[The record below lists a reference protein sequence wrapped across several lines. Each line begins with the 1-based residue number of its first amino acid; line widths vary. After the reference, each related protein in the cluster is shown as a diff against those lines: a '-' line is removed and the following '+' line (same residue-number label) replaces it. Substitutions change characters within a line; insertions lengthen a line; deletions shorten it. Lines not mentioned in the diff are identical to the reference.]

1 MTHRSDDRRLTRWPF
16 AALVVL
22 SFAQSAWA
30 APPLQDVIDNEVHAA
45 WQREKITP
53 SAPSSDAEFLR
64 RVSLD
69 IVGVIPNYDETVAFL
84 ADPSPDKRRQL
95 IDRLLDDPRYAKH
108 MAELWDVL
116 LFTRNPPG
124 SEADKREGL
133 QNWLRQRF
141 AENTPY
147 DKLVR
152 ELLKAE
158 GNSIEQGPP
167 LYFVQYRQRPE
178 DMTEAVTQT
187 FLGVQLQCARCHNH
201 PFEPWTQQ
209 DFYGMAA
216 FLARLQIVSAGK
228 AENQNKLMVA
238 EKSTGDILFTGSVK
252 DDKPGKKGD
261 PVAPKFLIGDPL
273 VEPPLPEGFK
283 EVAKFEE
290 NKPPQPPVFSR
301 KDQLAEWI
309 TRADNPYFA
318 RATANRLWAQ
328 FLGRGLAHPVDNL
341 SDANKPS
348 HPELLA
354 TLARELVEHQ
364 FDLKWFIRELCNS
377 QTYQLSSA
385 GPESDPLPRWF
396 QQARVRPLSAE
407 ELIDSWQVAT
417 GFESSLK
424 PDAKKKDGRFSPID
438 GGYMIRFFGQPN
450 TGTGD
455 FQGGLHEHLFLS
467 NGPVSQL
474 IVSSP
479 GSLFD
484 SILKS
489 TAPWNERLE
498 RLFVSLLSRAPTDE
512 ERQKFSEFFSADE
525 KMNPDR
531 LRDAIWALMTCSE
544 FRFNH

>member
-1 MTHRSDDRRLTRWPF
+1 MTRCELLRWLTRLL
-16 AALVVL
+16 LVAWA
-22 SFAQSAWA
+22 SFVPPAFA
-30 APPLQDVIDNEVHAA
+30 APPLREIIDSEIRSV

-53 SAPSSDAEFLR
+53 AGAASDAEFLR

-69 IVGVIPNYDETVAFL
+69 IVGVIPTHAETVAFL
-84 ADPSPDKRRQL
+84 ADPPPDKRRQL
-95 IDRLLDDPRYAKH
+95 IDRLLDDPRYARH

-124 SEADKREGL
+124 SEADKRDGIQKWL
-133 QNWLRQRF
+133 QQRF
-141 AENTPY
+141 AENAPY

-152 ELLKAE
+152 ELLKGE
-158 GNSIEQGPP
+158 GDSVEQGPP

-178 DMTEAVTQT
+178 DMTEAITQT

-216 FLARLQIVSAGK
+216 FLARLQIVAAGK
-228 AENQNKLMVA
+228 ADNQNKFMVA
-238 EKSTGDILFTGSVK
+238 EKSTGDILFTGPVK

-261 PVAPKFLIGDPL
+261 PVKPKFLL
-273 VEPPLPEGFK
+273 AFASLEEPPLPDGFK

-290 NKPPQPPVFSR
+290 NKPPPAPVFSR
-301 KDQLAEWI
+301 KDQLADWI
-309 TRADNPYFA
+309 ARADNPYFA
-318 RATANRLWAQ
+318 RATANRVWAM
-328 FLGRGLAHPVDNL
+328 FLGRGLVHPVDNL

-348 HPELLA
+348 HPELLDA
-354 TLARELVEHQ
+354 IARELVEHQ
-364 FDLKWFIRELCNS
+364 FDLKWLIRELCNS

-407 ELIDSWQVAT
+407 ELMDSWKVAT

-424 PDAKKKDGRFSPID
+424 PDAKKKEGRFSPID

-455 FQGGLHEHLFLS
+455 FQGGLAEHLFLS

-474 IVSSP
+474 IVTNP
-479 GSLFD
+479 GSLHD
-484 SILKS
+484 AIVKS
-489 TAPWNERLE
+489 PAPWPERLD
-498 RLFVSLLSRAPTDE
+498 RLYHSLLNRSPTAE
-512 ERQKFSEFFSADE
+512 EQQKFAEFFAADE
-525 KMNPDR
+525 KSNPDR
-531 LRDAIWALMTCSE
+531 LRDAIWALMTGSE

>member
-1 MTHRSDDRRLTRWPF
+1 MTHRSIARRPAYW
-16 AALVVL
+16 LVAVL
-22 SFAQSAWA
+22 LLVLGQPAFA
-30 APPLQDVIDNEVHAA
+30 APPLREFIDSEVRSV
-45 WQREKITP
+45 WQREKLTP
-53 SAPSSDAEFLR
+53 SAPASDAEFLR

-69 IVGVIPNYDETVAFL
+69 IVGVIPTHDETVAFL
-84 ADPSPDKRRQL
+84 ADSAADKRRLL

-108 MAELWDVL
+108 MTELWDVL
-116 LFTRNPPG
+116 LFTRNPAG
-124 SEADKREGL
+124 SEAEKREGL
-133 QNWLRQRF
+133 QNWLRARF
-141 AENTPY
+141 AENAPY

-152 ELLKAE
+152 DLLKAE
-158 GNSIEQGPP
+158 GNSVEHGPP

-201 PFEPWTQQ
+201 PFEPWTQL

-216 FLARLQIVSAGK
+216 FLARSQIVSVGK
-228 AENQNKLMVA
+228 ADNQSKYVVA

-252 DDKPGKKGD
+252 DAKPGQKGE
-261 PVAPKFLIGDPL
+261 PVAAKFLAAAAL
-273 VEPPLPEGFK
+273 VEPALPEGFK
-283 EVAKFEE
+283 EIAKFEE
-290 NKPPQPPVFSR
+290 NKTPPPPVFSR

-328 FLGRGLAHPVDNL
+328 FLGRGLVHPIDNL
-341 SDANKPS
+341 SDANNPS

-354 TLARELVEHQ
+354 TVARELVEHQ
-364 FDLKWFIRELCNS
+364 FDLKWLIRELCNS
-377 QTYQLSSA
+377 QTYQLSSV

-407 ELIDSWQVAT
+407 ELIDSWRVAT
-417 GFESSLK
+417 GFETSLK
-424 PDAKKKDGRFSPID
+424 PDSKKKDGRFSPID
-438 GGYMIRFFGQPN
+438 GGFMIRFFGQPN

-474 IVSSP
+474 IVTSP
-479 GSLFD
+479 GSLSD
-484 SILKS
+484 LIVKS
-489 TAPWNERLE
+489 SAPWSERLD
-498 RLFVSLLSRAPTDE
+498 RLFLSLFNRPPTEE
-512 ERQKFSEFFSADE
+512 ERRKFSEFFSGDE
-525 KMNPDR
+525 KTNADR

>member
-1 MTHRSDDRRLTRWPF
+1 MAFRKWCCPAICGIVASVMLLASP
-16 AALVVL
+16 A
-22 SFAQSAWA
+22 SAGS
-30 APPLQDVIDNEVHAA
+30 PLREVIDGEVRAA

-53 SAPSSDAEFLR
+53 SAAATDTEFFR

-69 IVGVIPNYDETVAFL
+69 IVGVIPTHDETVAFL
-84 ADPSPDKRRQL
+84 EDSSPDKRSQW
-95 IDRLLDDPRYAKH
+95 IDRLLDDPRYARH

-124 SEADKREGL
+124 SEVDKRDGL

-141 AENTPY
+141 AENAPY
-147 DKLVR
+147 DRLVR

-158 GNSIEQGPP
+158 GNSVEQGPS

-228 AENQNKLMVA
+228 ADNQTKFMVA

-252 DDKPGKKGD
+252 DAKPGQKGD
-261 PVAPKFLIGDPL
+261 PVAPKFLASDPL
-273 VEPPLPEGFK
+273 VEPPLPDGFK

-290 NKPPQPPVFSR
+290 NKPPPPPAFSR
-301 KDQLAEWI
+301 KDQLADWI
-309 TRADNPYFA
+309 TRSDNPYFA

-328 FLGRGLAHPVDNL
+328 FLGRGLVHPVDNL

-385 GPESDPLPRWF
+385 GPESDPLPHWF

-407 ELIDSWQVAT
+407 ELIDSWRVAT
-417 GFESSLK
+417 RFETSLK
-424 PDAKKKDGRFSPID
+424 PDANRKEGRFSPID

-467 NGPVSQL
+467 NGPVNQL
-474 IVSSP
+474 IVTSP
-479 GSLFD
+479 GSLYD
-484 SILKS
+484 SLVKS
-489 TAPWNERLE
+489 TAPWPERLD
-498 RLFVSLLSRAPTDE
+498 RLFLSLLNRPPTDA

-525 KMNPDR
+525 KMNSER

>member
-1 MTHRSDDRRLTRWPF
+1 MTHRSNDRRLAWWPF
-16 AALVVL
+16 TVL
-22 SFAQSAWA
+22 LLFAQA
-30 APPLQDVIDNEVHAA
+30 AFAGPPLREIIDSEIRAA
-45 WQREKITP
+45 WQREKISP
-53 SAPSSDAEFLR
+53 AGPASDAEFLR

-69 IVGVIPNYDETVAFL
+69 IVGVIPTHDETVAFL

-124 SEADKREGL
+124 SEADKRDGIQKWL
-133 QNWLRQRF
+133 QKRF

-158 GNSIEQGPP
+158 GNSVEQGPP

-216 FLARLQIVSAGK
+216 FLARLQIVTAGK
-228 AENQNKLMVA
+228 VDNQSKLMVA

-261 PVAPKFLIGDPL
+261 PVAPKFLLAADVL
-273 VEPPLPEGFK
+273 TEPPLPEGFK

-290 NKPPQPPVFSR
+290 NKPPPSPVFSR

-318 RATANRLWAQ
+318 RATANRMWAM
-328 FLGRGLAHPVDNL
+328 FLGRGLVHPVDNL

-348 HPELLA
+348 HPELLDA
-354 TLARELVEHQ
+354 IARELVEHQ
-364 FDLKWFIRELCNS
+364 FDLKWLIRELCNS
-377 QTYQLSSA
+377 QTYQLSSV
-385 GPESDPLPRWF
+385 GPESDPMPRWF

-407 ELIDSWQVAT
+407 ELMDSWKVAT

-424 PDAKKKDGRFSPID
+424 PDAKKKEGRFSPID
-438 GGYMIRFFGQPN
+438 GGYMLRFFGQPN

-455 FQGGLHEHLFLS
+455 FQGGLAEHLFLN

-474 IVSSP
+474 IVTNP
-479 GSLFD
+479 GSLHD

-489 TAPWNERLE
+489 SSPWNERID
-498 RLFVSLLSRAPTDE
+498 RLFVALLNRTPTE
-512 ERQKFSEFFSADE
+512 EEHQKFSEFFTTDE
-525 KMNPDR
+525 KMNPER
-531 LRDAIWALMTCSE
+531 VRDAIWALMTCSE

>member
-1 MTHRSDDRRLTRWPF
+1 MAGCELLRWLTRLS
-16 AALVVL
+16 AVVL
-22 SFAQSAWA
+22 MSLVSTAFA
-30 APPLQDVIDNEVHAA
+30 APPLREVIDSEIRSV

-53 SAPSSDAEFLR
+53 AGPAGDAEFLR

-69 IVGVIPNYDETVAFL
+69 IVGVIPTHDETVAFL
-84 ADPSPDKRRQL
+84 ADPSPEKRRQL
-95 IDRLLDDPRYAKH
+95 IDRLLDDPRYARH

-124 SEADKREGL
+124 SEADKRDGIQKWL
-133 QNWLRQRF
+133 QQRF
-141 AENTPY
+141 AENAPY

-158 GNSIEQGPP
+158 GDSVEHGPP

-178 DMTEAVTQT
+178 DMTEAITQT

-216 FLARLQIVSAGK
+216 FLARLQIVTAGK
-228 AENQNKLMVA
+228 AENQNKYMVA

-252 DDKPGKKGD
+252 DSKPGQKGD
-261 PVAPKFLIGDPL
+261 PVKPKFLLAASSLEEPL
-273 VEPPLPEGFK
+273 LPDGFK

-290 NKPPQPPVFSR
+290 NKPPPAPVFSR
-301 KDQLAEWI
+301 KDQLADWI
-309 TRADNPYFA
+309 ARGDNPYFA
-318 RATANRLWAQ
+318 RATANRVWAM
-328 FLGRGLAHPVDNL
+328 FFGRGLVHPVDNL

-348 HPELLA
+348 HPELLDA
-354 TLARELVEHQ
+354 LARELVEHQ
-364 FDLKWFIRELCNS
+364 FDLKWLIRELCNS
-377 QTYQLSSA
+377 QTYQLSSV
-385 GPESDPLPRWF
+385 GSESDPLPRWF

-407 ELIDSWQVAT
+407 ELMDSWKVAT
-417 GFESSLK
+417 GFESSVK
-424 PDAKKKDGRFSPID
+424 PDAKKKEGRFSPID

-455 FQGGLHEHLFLS
+455 FQGGLAEHLFLS

-474 IVSSP
+474 IVTNP
-479 GSLFD
+479 GGLFD
-484 SILKS
+484 TIVKS
-489 TAPWNERLE
+489 PAPWSERLD
-498 RLFVSLLSRAPTDE
+498 RLYLSLLNRPPTDE
-512 ERQKFSEFFSADE
+512 EKQKFAEFFATDE
-525 KMNPDR
+525 KSNPDR

>member
-1 MTHRSDDRRLTRWPF
+1 MANRSSIRQQTALLLTW
-16 AALVVL
+16 LCL
-22 SFAQSAWA
+22 GSQSLLA
-30 APPLQDVIDNEVHAA
+30 APPLREVIDSQIQSA
-45 WQREKITP
+45 WEHEKITP
-53 SAPSSDAEFLR
+53 TGPASDAEFLR

-69 IVGVIPNYDETVAFL
+69 IVGVIPTHDETVAFL

-95 IDRLLDDPRYAKH
+95 IDRLLDDPRYARH

-124 SEADKREGL
+124 SEADKRDGI
-133 QNWLRQRF
+133 QTWLRQRF
-141 AENTPY
+141 TDNTPY

-152 ELLKAE
+152 DLLKAE
-158 GNSIEQGPP
+158 GNSVEQGPP

-178 DMTEAVTQT
+178 DMTEAITQT

-201 PFEPWTQQ
+201 PFELWTQQ

-228 AENQNKLMVA
+228 ADNQTKYMVA
-238 EKSTGDILFTGSVK
+238 EKSPGDILFTGSVK
-252 DDKPGKKGD
+252 DTKPGQKGD
-261 PVAPKFLIGDPL
+261 PVKPKFLVAAASFD
-273 VEPPLPEGFK
+273 EPPLPDGFK

-290 NKPPQPPVFSR
+290 NKPPPAPVFSR

-318 RATANRLWAQ
+318 RATANRIWSM
-328 FLGRGLAHPVDNL
+328 FLGRGLVHPVDNL

-348 HPELLA
+348 HPELIDA
-354 TLARELVEHQ
+354 LARELVEHQ
-364 FDLKWFIRELCNS
+364 FDLKWLIRELCNS
-377 QTYQLSSA
+377 QTYQLSSV

-407 ELIDSWQVAT
+407 ELIDSWRVAT
-417 GFESSLK
+417 GFETSLK
-424 PDAKKKDGRFSPID
+424 PDAKKKEGRFSPID

-455 FQGGLHEHLFLS
+455 FQGGLAEHLFLN

-474 IVSSP
+474 IVTNP
-479 GSLFD
+479 GSLHD
-484 SILKS
+484 AIVKS
-489 TAPWNERLE
+489 PAPWTERLD
-498 RLFVSLLSRAPTDE
+498 RLYLSLLNRPPTDQ
-512 ERQKFSEFFSADE
+512 ERQKFSEFFAADE
-525 KMNPDR
+525 KSNPDR

>member
-1 MTHRSDDRRLTRWPF
+1 MTMRRLCCP
-16 AALVVL
+16 AICVVVA
-22 SFAQSAWA
+22 SFVSLTSVASAEL
-30 APPLQDVIDNEVHAA
+30 PLRDVIDNEVRAA

-53 SAPSSDAEFLR
+53 AGPANDAEFLR

-69 IVGVIPNYDETVAFL
+69 IVGVIPTHDETVAFL
-84 ADPSPDKRRQL
+84 KDSSPDKRRQL
-95 IDRLLDDPRYAKH
+95 IDRLLDDPRYARH

-124 SEADKREGL
+124 SETEKRDGL
-133 QNWLRQRF
+133 QTWLRQRF
-141 AENTPY
+141 TENAPY

-158 GNSIEQGPP
+158 GNSVEQGPP

-201 PFEPWTQQ
+201 PFEPWTQH

-216 FLARLQIVSAGK
+216 FLARVQIVSVGK
-228 AENQNKLMVA
+228 ADNQSKLMVA

-252 DDKPGKKGD
+252 DAKPGQKGD
-261 PVAPKFLIGDPL
+261 PVAPKFLTGDPL
-273 VEPPLPEGFK
+273 VEPPLPDGFK
-283 EVAKFEE
+283 EVTKFEE
-290 NKPPQPPVFSR
+290 NKPPPAPTFSR

-318 RATANRLWAQ
+318 RATANRLWSQ
-328 FLGRGLAHPVDNL
+328 FLGRGLVHPVDNL

-354 TLARELVEHQ
+354 TLARELAAHQ

-407 ELIDSWQVAT
+407 EMIDSWRVAT
-417 GFESSLK
+417 RFETSLK
-424 PDAKKKDGRFSPID
+424 PDASKKEGRFSPID

-474 IVSSP
+474 IVTSP
-479 GSLFD
+479 DSLYD
-484 SILKS
+484 SLVKS
-489 TAPWNERLE
+489 TAPWTERLD
-498 RLFVSLLSRAPTDE
+498 RLFLSLLNRPPTDE
-512 ERQKFSEFFSADE
+512 ERQKFSEFFSVDD
-525 KMNPDR
+525 KMNAER

>member
-1 MTHRSDDRRLTRWPF
+1 MLLFPF
-16 AALVVL
+16 VQA
-22 SFAQSAWA
+22 SFAG
-30 APPLQDVIDNEVHAA
+30 PPLREVIDNEVRAA
-45 WQREKITP
+45 WQREKLTP
-53 SAPSSDAEFLR
+53 AVPASDAEFLR

-69 IVGVIPNYDETVAFL
+69 IVGVIPTHEETVAFL
-84 ADPSPDKRRQL
+84 SDSSLDKRRQL
-95 IDRLLDDPRYAKH
+95 VDRLLDDPRYARH

-124 SEADKREGL
+124 SEADKRDGL

-141 AENTPY
+141 AENAPY

-228 AENQNKLMVA
+228 ADNQTKFIVA

-252 DDKPGKKGD
+252 DSKPGQKGD

-290 NKPPQPPVFSR
+290 NKPPTPPVFSR

-318 RATANRLWAQ
+318 RATANRLWSQ
-328 FLGRGLAHPVDNL
+328 FLGRGLVHPVDNL

-385 GPESDPLPRWF
+385 GPEPDPLPRWF

-407 ELIDSWQVAT
+407 ELIDSWRVAT
-417 GFESSLK
+417 GFETSLK

-474 IVSSP
+474 IVISP
-479 GSLFD
+479 GSLSD
-484 SILKS
+484 LIVKS
-489 TAPWNERLE
+489 TAPWNERLD
-498 RLFVSLLSRAPTDE
+498 RLFLSLLNRPPTDA

>member
-1 MTHRSDDRRLTRWPF
+1 MFGCELRRWLTRLSV
-16 AALVVL
+16 AVL
-22 SFAQSAWA
+22 MSFVSTAFA
-30 APPLQDVIDNEVHAA
+30 APPLREVIDSEIRSV

-53 SAPSSDAEFLR
+53 AEPASDAEFLR

-69 IVGVIPNYDETVAFL
+69 LIGVIPTHDETVAFF
-84 ADPSPDKRRQL
+84 ADPSPEKRRQL
-95 IDRLLDDPRYAKH
+95 IDRLLDDPRYARH

-124 SEADKREGL
+124 SEADKRDGIQKWL
-133 QNWLRQRF
+133 QQRF
-141 AENTPY
+141 AENAPY

-152 ELLKAE
+152 ELLKGE
-158 GNSIEQGPP
+158 GDSVEHGPP

-178 DMTEAVTQT
+178 DMTEAITQT

-216 FLARLQIVSAGK
+216 FLARLQIVTAGK
-228 AENQNKLMVA
+228 ADNQNKYMVA

-252 DDKPGKKGD
+252 DAKPGQQGD
-261 PVAPKFLIGDPL
+261 PVKPKFLLAGDAL
-273 VEPPLPEGFK
+273 AEPPLPDEFK

-290 NKPPQPPVFSR
+290 NKPPPAPVFSR
-301 KDQLAEWI
+301 KDQLADWI
-309 TRADNPYFA
+309 ARADNPYFA
-318 RATANRLWAQ
+318 RATANRVWAI
-328 FLGRGLAHPVDNL
+328 FLGRGLVHPVDNL

-348 HPELLA
+348 HPELLDA
-354 TLARELVEHQ
+354 LARELVEHQ
-364 FDLKWFIRELCNS
+364 FDLKWLIRELCNS
-377 QTYQLSSA
+377 QTYQLSSV

-396 QQARVRPLSAE
+396 QQARVRALSAE
-407 ELIDSWQVAT
+407 ELMDSWKVAT

-424 PDAKKKDGRFSPID
+424 PDAKKKEGRFSPID

-455 FQGGLHEHLFLS
+455 FQGGLAEHLFLS

-474 IVSSP
+474 IVTNP
-479 GSLFD
+479 GSLHD
-484 SILKS
+484 TIVKS
-489 TAPWNERLE
+489 PAPWIERLD
-498 RLFVSLLSRAPTDE
+498 RLYLSLLNRSPTDDE
-512 ERQKFSEFFSADE
+512 KQKFAEFFAADE
-525 KMNPDR
+525 KTNPDR